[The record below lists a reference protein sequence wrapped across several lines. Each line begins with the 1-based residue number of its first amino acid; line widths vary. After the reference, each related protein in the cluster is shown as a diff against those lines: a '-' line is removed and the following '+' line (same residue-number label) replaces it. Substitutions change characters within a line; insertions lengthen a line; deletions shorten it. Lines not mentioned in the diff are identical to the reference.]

1 MAKTTEERSV
11 EPPPPLPLP
20 PPAAI
25 AAAFKLM
32 FYEFA
37 DIAAPLFIISV
48 VLPKI

>member
-11 EPPPPLPLP
+11 EPPPPP

-32 FYEFA
+32 FYEFV
-37 DIAAPLFIISV
+37 DIAAPLFKISV

>member
-11 EPPPPLPLP
+11 EPPPP

-32 FYEFA
+32 FYEFV
-37 DIAAPLFIISV
+37 DIAAPLFKISV

>member
-11 EPPPPLPLP
+11 EPPPPP